1 MRPLTKLERL
11 PGNLISA
18 MSLRHKPLL
27 AVLLSLI
34 FAASTW
40 FYFQRVLIPE
50 QLAYAAAHG
59 IPRGNLSDLYPRWLG
74 ARELLL
80 HHRDPYSAEV
90 TREIQMGYYG
100 RPLDPSRPDDP
111 KDQVGFVYPVYVV
124 FLIAPT
130 VHLPFQDVQAVFR
143 AMLWLLSAASV
154 LLWLRFLQWRPSGPI
169 LAALLIMTISSF
181 SVVQGI
187 KLQQLTLVVAV
198 MIAGSAA
205 LLAGGHLFLAGI
217 LLALA
222 TIKPQIAVLPA
233 AWLLLWSVS
242 QWRERQRLFWGF
254 AFTISLLMGGAEYLL
269 PGWIS
274 RFCHAI
280 LAYRHYA
287 GGGAFDLLLTP
298 KWGTVLTVLALLG
311 LAGVCRRL
319 RKYPAHS
326 PEFALV
332 FSLLL
337 AMTLVVI
344 PMTSPYNQVLLLPGV
359 FLLARSWSL
368 LWARNSVARFLCVL
382 AAALI
387 LWPWLASLG
396 LMLGALAVPPSS
408 LQGAWAVP
416 LYSMLGIPPVIAGL
430 LALLLSDV
438 LRDRKRDGT
447 VLEGATLLR

>member
-1 MRPLTKLERL
+1 MRPSTKLERL
-11 PGNLISA
+11 PGNLIST

-59 IPRGNLSDLYPRWLG
+59 IPRGNLSDLYPRGLG

-80 HHRDPYSAEV
+80 HHRDPDSAEV
-90 TREIQMGYYG
+90 TREIQIGYYG

-130 VHLPFQDVQAVFR
+130 VHLPFQNVQTVFR
-143 AMLWLLSAASV
+143 VLLWLLSAASV
-154 LLWLRFLQWRPSGPI
+154 LLWLRFLQWRPSAPI
-169 LAALLIMTISSF
+169 LAALLIMTISGF
-181 SVVQGI
+181 PVVQGI
-187 KLQQLTLVVAV
+187 KLQQLTLVVEV

-233 AWLLLWSVS
+233 AWLLLWSAS

-254 AFTISLLMGGAEYLL
+254 AFTISLLMGGAECIL
-269 PGWIS
+269 PGWITS
-274 RFCHAI
+274 FCQAM

-287 GGGAFDLLLTP
+287 GGGELDLLLTP

-311 LAGVCRRL
+311 LAGVCWRL

-326 PEFALV
+326 PEFDLV

-344 PMTSPYNQVLLLPGV
+344 PMASPYNQVLMLPGV

-382 AAALI
+382 AAVLI

-438 LRDRKRDGT
+438 LRDRRRHGT